1 MHLHSDHEL
10 FVLLKEQRGRPGRSR
25 KLGRP
30 LQYSDRLAVQ
40 CAVLRDNY
48 DMKNVQIPDRLKL
61 RKTKPYNSWQS
72 DVVVNLIRRGRKLL
86 KEISAIT

>member
-1 MHLHSDHEL
+1 
-10 FVLLKEQRGRPGRSR
+10 
-25 KLGRP
+25 
-30 LQYSDRLAVQ
+30 
-40 CAVLRDNY
+40 
-48 DMKNVQIPDRLKL
+48 MKNVQIPDRLKL